1 MPRPARISRDQIAA
15 AALALA
21 DRDGLDAVSMRSVAA
36 ALGVGTMSLYNH
48 VRNKADL
55 ERLLLDAA
63 TAPSA
68 SAAAPRGSWEARAK
82 AALRSI
88 RSALKRHPG
97 VVPLLLKRPT
107 TSEAALQPI
116 EALLAALRDGG
127 FAGTALLRA
136 YHVLFGFLT
145 GFVLTD
151 LTGTLATRRG
161 RSVSEVAAAVAGLD
175 AARFPN
181 LTACAKLAG
190 RAKPGEEFEY
200 GLDAVLAGLRAVE
213 KL

>member
-1 MPRPARISRDQIAA
+1 VPRPARISREQIAT
-15 AALALA
+15 AALAIA

-36 ALGVGTMSLYNH
+36 ALGAGTMSLYNH

-63 TAPSA
+63 TAPGT
-68 SAAAPRGSWEARAK
+68 AAAPRGSWEARTK

-88 RSALKRHPG
+88 RAALERHPG

-161 RSVSEVAAAVAGLD
+161 RSVSEVAAAVSGLD
-175 AARFPN
+175 PARFPN

>member
-1 MPRPARISRDQIAA
+1 MPRPARISREQIGA

-21 DRDGLDAVSMRSVAA
+21 DRDGLEAVSMRAVAA

-63 TAPSA
+63 TASG
-68 SAAAPRGSWEARAK
+68 AAPPPRGSWEVRAK
-82 AALRSI
+82 SALRSI
-88 RSALKRHPG
+88 RVALERHPG

-107 TSEAALQPI
+107 TSEAALRPI
-116 EALLAALRDGG
+116 EVLLAALHDGG
-127 FAGTALLRA
+127 FAGAALLRA

-151 LTGTLATRRG
+151 LTGALASRRG

-175 AARFPN
+175 PGRFPN
-181 LTACAKLAG
+181 LTACARIAG

>member
-15 AALALA
+15 AALAIA
-21 DRDGLDAVSMRSVAA
+21 DQDGLEAVSMRSVAA
-36 ALGVGTMSLYNH
+36 ALGAGTMSLYNH

-55 ERLLLDAA
+55 ERLVLEAA
-63 TAPSA
+63 TAPGT
-68 SAAAPRGSWEARAK
+68 AAAPRGSWEARAK
-82 AALRSI
+82 AVLRSI
-88 RSALKRHPG
+88 RSALERHPG

-107 TSEAALQPI
+107 TSEAALAPI
-116 EALLAALRDGG
+116 EALLAALREGG
-127 FAGTALLRA
+127 FTGTALLRA

-175 AARFPN
+175 PARFPN

-213 KL
+213 RL

>member
-1 MPRPARISRDQIAA
+1 
-15 AALALA
+15 
-21 DRDGLDAVSMRSVAA
+21 MRSVAA
-36 ALGVGTMSLYNH
+36 RLGVGTMSLYNH

-63 TAPSA
+63 TAP
-68 SAAAPRGSWEARAK
+68 AAAAAARGTWEARAK
-82 AALRSI
+82 AVLRSI
-88 RSALKRHPG
+88 RAALERHPG

-116 EALLAALRDGG
+116 EALLAALREGG

-151 LTGTLATRRG
+151 LTGAPATRRG
-161 RSVSEVAAAVAGLD
+161 RAVSEVAAAVA
-175 AARFPN
+175 
-181 LTACAKLAG
+181 
-190 RAKPGEEFEY
+190 
-200 GLDAVLAGLRAVE
+200 
-213 KL
+213 